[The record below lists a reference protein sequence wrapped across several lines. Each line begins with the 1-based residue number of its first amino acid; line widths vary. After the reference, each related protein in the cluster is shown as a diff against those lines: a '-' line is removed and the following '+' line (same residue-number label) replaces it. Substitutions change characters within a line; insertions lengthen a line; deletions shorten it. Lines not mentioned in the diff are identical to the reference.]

1 MSVDSAISLVAS
13 GRPLNEALGALGLRT
28 PPVFRLQGRV
38 SHHVDESWLSLV
50 SMDPSKNEIVMS
62 IQGTNY
68 TYVVPKDVYD
78 KFNKMWNVYG
88 AGGKALNW
96 MKVQPGVSFKKASGA

>member
-1 MSVDSAISLVAS
+1 MSVDSAIRLVAS
-13 GRPLNEALGALGLRT
+13 GRSLNEALGALGLRT
-28 PPVFRLQGRV
+28 LPSLSLQGRF
-38 SHHVDESWLSLV
+38 SQGFDEQWLKLV
-50 SMDPSKNEIVMS
+50 SMDPSKNEIVMN

-68 TYVVPKDVYD
+68 TYIVPKDVYD

-96 MKVQPGVSFKKASGA
+96 MKTQPGVSFRKAQ